1 MKTITKA
8 TYNTIESRINK
19 VLKSYDDNSGL
30 HALQPRVEV
39 LERGS
44 DGLVILLNDDA
55 YDLAEFKGQVQDLF
69 HDVDGS
75 VYNIAGDCYY
85 LEPFDSMTFKVAL

>member
-1 MKTITKA
+1 MSITKA
-8 TYNTIESRINK
+8 TYNTIASRINK
-19 VLKSYDDNSGL
+19 VLKTLDGEGL
-30 HALQPRVEV
+30 EPRVEV

-55 YDLAEFKGQVQDLF
+55 YDLAEYKGIAQDLF

-75 VYNIAGDCYY
+75 VYNINGDCYY
-85 LEPFDSMTFKVAL
+85 LEPLDCMSFKVAL